1 MEPAPPKSQPK
12 LPNDPFFV
20 GYFNKV
26 PASIALF
33 SVAVGAGLIGAFTA
47 IGFLLAA
54 NSDQPD
60 GAAYAPDT
68 AVTGVYQAQPYPL
81 LRMAPSP
88 EHPLGRALLLSG
100 DGKRGAQSVGDSF
113 AGQSVDI
120 TGFGLKRGSID
131 MLIVEKI
138 AVAATPSPQPAAA
151 VPLGRW
157 RIGGEVC
164 DGKCVGGAMKPGTG
178 LAHKGCANLCIV
190 GGLPPLLVTAQPV
203 EGSTFMLL
211 ADAAGIAL
219 ASGTWE
225 NYVARPSILEGDLER
240 RGDLLVLRVDWTKA
254 AFP

>member
-1 MEPAPPKSQPK
+1 MVKAPVKSPVE
-12 LPNDPFFV
+12 PFFV
-20 GYFNKV
+20 GYFSKV
-26 PASIALF
+26 PAAIALF
-33 SVAVGAGLIGAFTA
+33 SVAVGASLIGAFAA

-54 NSDQPD
+54 STDATD
-60 GAAYAPDT
+60 GATYAPDT
-68 AVTGVYQAQPYPL
+68 AVTGVYQAKPYPL
-81 LRMAPSP
+81 VRIAPSA

-100 DGKRGAQSVGDSF
+100 DGKRGAQSVADAF
-113 AGQSVDI
+113 AGQTVDV

-138 AVAATPSPQPAAA
+138 AAAATKAADPSAI

-178 LAHKGCANLCIV
+178 LAHKGCANLCIA

-203 EGSTFMLL
+203 EGSTFMLM
-211 ADAAGIAL
+211 ADASGGPL
-219 ASGTWE
+219 AAGTWE

-240 RGDLLVLRVDWTKA
+240 HGDLLVLRVDWSKA